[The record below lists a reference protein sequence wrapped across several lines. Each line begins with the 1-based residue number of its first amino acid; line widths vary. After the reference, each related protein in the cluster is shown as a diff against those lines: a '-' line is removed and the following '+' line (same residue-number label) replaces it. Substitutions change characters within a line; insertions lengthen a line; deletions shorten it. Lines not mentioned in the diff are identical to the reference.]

1 MRTTARPRAALFS
14 AAVLS
19 VGFVA
24 ATASTAAA
32 VPSADALIAE
42 VYGGGGNSG
51 ATLTNDFVELAN
63 ASSASVDLSGWSV
76 QYLPASAS
84 PTSPWQVTPLTGALG
99 ANSRYLVAEAAGAG
113 GTVALP
119 TPDATGAIPMSA
131 TGGTIALVTTTTP
144 LTCKTAADCAA
155 DTRVRDL
162 VGYGAAVV
170 RETTATPATSNTTSA
185 ARPALT
191 DTDNNSV
198 DFAIG
203 APTPT
208 NSLGETPGGGG
219 PAPTPAKI
227 SEIQGTT
234 HLSTL
239 DGTKVSTTGVVTA
252 IRAFGSARGFWFQDP
267 QPDAN
272 PATSEGLFV
281 FTGSTTPTVG
291 VGDAVTVVGTVDEFY
306 PDAAPASSVMLAT
319 TELTSATW
327 TVGSSG
333 NPLPAAEALT
343 PTTVPDTYAPSP
355 GGSIEGLTLDPAATA
370 LDFFESRE
378 GMRVQVSDARV
389 VGPTTA
395 FNELFLTTK
404 PDQNRSARGATVLT
418 GYEQQN
424 SGRVQV
430 LSLIPFAQRPFP
442 VADVGDTLAGVT
454 AGPVDFSRFGGYVI
468 QATELGNLVSG
479 GIQPEITRAERGGEL
494 SVATYNV
501 ENLSPVDSQAKFD
514 RLAQAVITNLST
526 PDILSLEEIQDNSGP
541 VNNGVVA
548 ADQTL
553 QKFSDAIV
561 ALGGPRYDWRQID
574 PVNGA
579 DGGQP
584 GGNIRVAFLFNPA
597 RVSFVD
603 RPGGDSVTPVQV
615 GRGRFPFQARLSASP
630 ARIAPADEAWLNS
643 RKPLVGEFSFR
654 GHPVYVVT
662 NHFNSKGGDQPLFGR
677 FQPPNR
683 TSEVQR
689 LKQAA
694 LVNDFARQIVRI
706 DPFAN
711 LVVLGDINDFQF
723 SPVMAKLT
731 EDGVL
736 RALINGLPVTER
748 YSYVFQGNAQALD
761 HTTVSPFVLR
771 PDYDIVHINAEFS
784 DQASDHDPQVTRF
797 VPTSIP
803 WPNR

>member
-1 MRTTARPRAALFS
+1 MRTPRLVLLGTA
-14 AAVLS
+14 LS
-19 VGFVA
+19 LGVVAVA
-24 ATASTAAA
+24 APAATA
-32 VPSADALIAE
+32 VPSAGAMIAE

-51 ATLTNDFVELAN
+51 ATLTNDFIELGN
-63 ASSASVDLSGWSV
+63 AGSTDVSLAGWSV

-84 PTSPWQVTPLTGALG
+84 AASPWQVTPLAGALG
-99 ANSRYLVAEAAGAG
+99 ANGRYLVAEGAGAG

-119 TPDATGAIPMSA
+119 TPNASGNIPMSA
-131 TGGTIALVTTTTP
+131 TGGTVALVNTTTA

-155 DTRVRDL
+155 DARIVDL

-170 RETTATPATSNTTSA
+170 RETTPTPATSNTTSA
-185 ARPALT
+185 ARPALV
-191 DTDNNSV
+191 DTDNNSA
-198 DFAIG
+198 DFVIG

-208 NSLGETPGGGG
+208 NAAGETPGGGG

-227 SEIQGTT
+227 NEIQGAG
-234 HLSTL
+234 HLSAM
-239 DGTKVSTTGVVTA
+239 DGVKVSTTGVVTA
-252 IRAFGSARGFWFQDP
+252 VRAFGSSRGFWLQDP
-267 QPDAN
+267 QADAN

-281 FTGSTTPTVG
+281 FTGSTTPNLA

-327 TVGSSG
+327 TVNSSG
-333 NPLPAAEALT
+333 NALPAAEVLT
-343 PTTVPDTYAPSP
+343 PTTVPNAYAPSP
-355 GGSIEGLTLDPAATA
+355 GGSIEALPLDPSAFA
-370 LDFFESRE
+370 LDFYESRE
-378 GMRVQVSDARV
+378 GMRVQVDNARV
-389 VGPTTA
+389 VGATTA
-395 FNELFLTTK
+395 FNEVFVTTK
-404 PDQNRSARGATVLT
+404 PDQNRSARGATVYT
-418 GYEQQN
+418 GYDDSN
-424 SGRVQV
+424 SGRLQV

-442 VADVGDTLAGVT
+442 QANVGDTLAGAT
-454 AGPVDFSRFGGYVI
+454 AGPVDFSRFGGYVL
-468 QATELGNLVSG
+468 QATQLGDHVSGNL
-479 GIQPEITRAERGGEL
+479 QPEVTRAERGGEL

-514 RLAQAVITNLST
+514 RLARAIITNLAT
-526 PDILSLEEIQDNSGP
+526 PDILSLEEIQDNTGP
-541 VNNGVVA
+541 VNDGVVA

-553 QKFSDAIV
+553 RKFSDTIV

-574 PVNGA
+574 PIDGQ

-603 RPGGDSVTPVQV
+603 KPGGDAVTPIEVTQ
-615 GRGRFPFQARLSASP
+615 GEFPFQAKLSISP
-630 ARIAPADEAWLNS
+630 GRIEPGDEAWENS
-643 RKPLVGEFSFR
+643 RKPLVGEFTFR
-654 GHPVYVVT
+654 GKPVVVVT

-683 TSEVQR
+683 SSEVQR

-694 LVNDFARQIVRI
+694 LVNAFARKITDI

-731 EDGVL
+731 EGGAL
-736 RALINGLPVTER
+736 RALIDDLPVTER

-761 HTTVSPFVLR
+761 HITVSPFIFR
-771 PDYDIVHINAEFS
+771 ADYDIVHINAEFA
-784 DQASDHDPQVTRF
+784 DQASDHDPQVVRF
-797 VPTSIP
+797 HPTSIP
-803 WPNR
+803 WPSS